1 MLQQQL
7 GGNLHRLHLAVVLLH
22 HPLQDAAGL
31 QGLAIGAYGISGE
44 AKPPHQLAG
53 PHLEQLHRRHP
64 LIGG

>member
-31 QGLAIGAYGISGE
+31 QGLAIGADRISGE
-44 AKPPHQLAG
+44 AEPPHQLAG
-53 PHLEQLHRRHP
+53 PHLEKLHRRHP